1 MATARRVNH
10 ETPVLSAAGQ
20 NALRRVRERRGL
32 PVGALA
38 AELGIS
44 RKHLSQVL
52 NGRAP
57 LMGTL
62 AARLPAALGL
72 SPELVG
78 ALLKRPRTTARPPI
92 GRGCAK
98 GMIEVRE
105 EDPTSPL
112 PVWEAG

>member
-1 MATARRVNH
+1 MTI
-10 ETPVLSAAGQ
+10 
-20 NALRRVRERRGL
+20 
-32 PVGALA
+32 GALA

-57 LMGTL
+57 LTGTL

-78 ALLKRPRTTARPPI
+78 ALLKRPRTAARPPL
-92 GRGCAK
+92 GWGCAR
-98 GMIEVRE
+98 GMIAARE

-112 PVWEAG
+112 PEWEAG